1 MPKREFWRGFFWQ
14 EGGLS
19 QQKVPSC
26 ANESMPLDRSRG
38 RLIHESGVDY
48 YSPNCSRTIQ
58 VPKETDPNKQ
68 QFPMTLGWKDFTEP
82 RWWTDTHGWLAF
94 VPREPMLDLD
104 LLHVTRRLLAAY
116 QIAAIAP
123 YSPRAKGY
131 RASFTQPHSIK
142 KAAMLSRD
150 WFFCL
155 DGFTIL
161 WGGSS

>member
-1 MPKREFWRGFFWQ
+1 
-14 EGGLS
+14 
-19 QQKVPSC
+19 
-26 ANESMPLDRSRG
+26 MPLDRSRG

-94 VPREPMLDLD
+94 VPREPMLVGFPFDRLARLPQTFPSTSEGKYSLPQDIVDSWTRLDLD

-142 KAAMLSRD
+142 KAAML
-150 WFFCL
+150 
-155 DGFTIL
+155 
-161 WGGSS
+161 